1 MRIPMDQMRALSQRV
16 FRDTLQAP
24 ADIAEVATEVLVD
37 ADSRGIHSHGVA
49 ALPYYVGKWQQ
60 GQIVPRARIELITET
75 STTAVFAGHQ
85 AIGHYASREVM
96 KSAIEKSGKT
106 GVGSAVIRNS
116 THNGAISAYTIQ
128 AARSGMIGIAAT
140 SCAPHVAP
148 HGGRLG
154 LHGTNPISYALPRG
168 ERDPLVFDFSTG
180 HSAAKMKKQA
190 RESGQVP
197 AGRLLDAEGNPTTD
211 PSDLQGGW
219 ILPVAG
225 HVGFG
230 FALLVDV
237 LTAALADSPIGQ
249 QMPRLSETSGPY
261 DGSFFC
267 LAIDPRAFTG
277 MDRFAGRL
285 ETLIG
290 QIESAPAQD
299 PGQPVRWPGKQGW
312 SNRRESL
319 AAGVHFNGTEW
330 KDLLTQL
337 QCLGVNVNFR

>member
-1 MRIPMDQMRALSQRV
+1 
-16 FRDTLQAP
+16 
-24 ADIAEVATEVLVD
+24 
-37 ADSRGIHSHGVA
+37 
-49 ALPYYVGKWQQ
+49 
-60 GQIVPRARIELITET
+60 
-75 STTAVFAGHQ
+75 
-85 AIGHYASREVM
+85 
-96 KSAIEKSGKT
+96 
-106 GVGSAVIRNS
+106 
-116 THNGAISAYTIQ
+116 
-128 AARSGMIGIAAT
+128 
-140 SCAPHVAP
+140 
-148 HGGRLG
+148 
-154 LHGTNPISYALPRG
+154 
-168 ERDPLVFDFSTG
+168 
-180 HSAAKMKKQA
+180 MKKQA
-190 RESGQVP
+190 RESGRVP

-249 QMPRLSETSGPY
+249 QMPRLAETSGPY

-299 PGQPVRWPGKQGW
+299 AGQPVRGPGKQGW

-330 KDLLTQL
+330 QDLLTQL